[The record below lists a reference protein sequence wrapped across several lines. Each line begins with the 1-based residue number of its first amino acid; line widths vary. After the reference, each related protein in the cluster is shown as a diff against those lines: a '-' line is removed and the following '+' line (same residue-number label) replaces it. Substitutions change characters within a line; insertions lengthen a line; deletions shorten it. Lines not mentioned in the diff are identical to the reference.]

1 MKNTVSVLLCE
12 HKLQAL
18 EELRKMRKVIG
29 NLYKGILAF
38 TIAGVLITGWYLCYS
53 SVPSQV
59 RLTTEKEQQV
69 NFKLPASA
77 SIETTQGKM
86 QAGLYR
92 PLRMV
97 TGASEAT
104 YQMDVKL
111 LGVIPLKSVE
121 IQVIGERNVSA
132 AGFPVGI
139 FLKTKGVMVVGVG
152 SFNDIEGTV
161 HEPARNHLAEGDYI
175 LSYNGV
181 EVTGKKQFMSLIEEN
196 QGAEAVLGVER
207 DGVYL
212 EERLTPAKNQNGEY
226 KMGIWIRDN
235 AQGVGTLTFVD
246 EQGNFGALGHGITD
260 SDTGELMEL
269 GRGSLYDTRIVAVR
283 KGTDGVPGEL
293 TGMIEYDDTNVIGEI
308 TKNTPYG
315 IFGKLDL
322 EKMAEN
328 GINLETR
335 EIGFKQDIHL
345 GAATM
350 ISSVNDEVQEYA
362 IEITAIHMGNDGGSK
377 GLELLVTD
385 ERLLNLTGGIVQGM
399 SGSPIIQDGKVVGAV
414 THVLVNAPEKGYGI
428 FIEEMLQG

>member
-1 MKNTVSVLLCE
+1 MKRVI
-12 HKLQAL
+12 
-18 EELRKMRKVIG
+18 RK
-29 NLYKGILAF
+29 LYKGMILFAM
-38 TIAGVLITGWYLCYS
+38 AGLLAGGWYTCYN

-59 RLTTEKEQQV
+59 RLATQKRQQME
-69 NFKLPASA
+69 FKVPAVA
-77 SIETTQGKM
+77 SIETVQGTM
-86 QAGLYR
+86 ETGLYR
-92 PLRMV
+92 PVTMV
-97 TGASEAT
+97 TGAEEAT

-111 LGVIPLKSVE
+111 LGLIPLKSVE
-121 IQVIGERNVSA
+121 IQVMSERNVSA

-152 SFNDIEGTV
+152 SFNDQNGTV
-161 HEPARNHLAEGDYI
+161 REPAKGRLAEGDYI
-175 LSYNGV
+175 LKYNGV
-181 EVTGKKQFMSLIEEN
+181 EVTGKKQFMDFLSEN
-196 QGAEAVLGVER
+196 QGTEVLLGIER

-212 EERLTPAKNQNGEY
+212 EERVTPAFNQNGEC

-246 EQGNFGALGHGITD
+246 ENGNFGALGHGITD
-260 SDTGELMEL
+260 ADTGELMEL
-269 GRGSLYDTRIVAVR
+269 GRGSLYGTRIVAVR

-293 TGMIEYDDTNVIGEI
+293 TGMIEYDDSNVIGEI

-315 IFGKLDL
+315 IFGRLNM
-322 EKMAEN
+322 EKMKEN
-328 GINLETR
+328 GIELDMQ

-350 ISSVNDEVQEYA
+350 VSTINDEMHEYA
-362 IEITAIHMGNDGGSK
+362 IEITAVHMGNDGGNK

-385 ERLLNLTGGIVQGM
+385 EELLNLTGGIVQGM

-428 FIEEMLQG
+428 FIEEMLTE

>member
-1 MKNTVSVLLCE
+1 
-12 HKLQAL
+12 
-18 EELRKMRKVIG
+18 MRKVIK
-29 NLYKGILAF
+29 NFYKGIF
-38 TIAGVLITGWYLCYS
+38 IAAVVGILTAGWYVSYA

-59 RLTTEKEQQV
+59 RLITDREQQM
-69 NFKLPASA
+69 NFKLPARA
-77 SIETTQGKM
+77 SIETNQGRM
-86 QAGLYR
+86 ETALYR
-92 PLRMV
+92 PVTMV

-104 YQMDVKL
+104 YQMDVKW
-111 LGVIPLKSVE
+111 LGLIPLKSVE
-121 IQVIGERNVSA
+121 IQVVGERNVSA
-132 AGFPVGI
+132 AGFPIGI

-152 SFNDIEGTV
+152 SFNDIGGTG
-161 HEPARNHLAEGDYI
+161 HEPAKGHLAEGDYI
-175 LSYNGV
+175 VSYNGT
-181 EVTGKKQFMSLIEEN
+181 EITGKKQFMSLLSEN
-196 QGAEAVLGVER
+196 QGTEVLLGIER

-212 EERLTPAKNQNGEY
+212 EERVTPAKNQNGEY

-269 GRGSLYDTRIVAVR
+269 GRGSLYGTKIVAVR

-293 TGMIEYDDTNVIGEI
+293 TGMIEYDDKNVIGEI

-315 IFGKLDL
+315 IFGHLNMERL
-322 EKMAEN
+322 SEN
-328 GINLETR
+328 GIELDTQ
-335 EIGFKQDIHL
+335 EIGLKQDIHL

-350 ISSVNDEVQEYA
+350 ISTINDEMKEYE
-362 IEITAIHMGNDGGSK
+362 IEITAIHMGNDGGNK

-385 ERLLNLTGGIVQGM
+385 QELLNLTGGIVQGM
-399 SGSPIIQDGKVVGAV
+399 SGSPILQDGRVVGAV

>member
-175 LSYNGV
+175 
-181 EVTGKKQFMSLIEEN
+181 
-196 QGAEAVLGVER
+196 
-207 DGVYL
+207 
-212 EERLTPAKNQNGEY
+212 
-226 KMGIWIRDN
+226 
-235 AQGVGTLTFVD
+235 
-246 EQGNFGALGHGITD
+246 
-260 SDTGELMEL
+260 
-269 GRGSLYDTRIVAVR
+269 
-283 KGTDGVPGEL
+283 
-293 TGMIEYDDTNVIGEI
+293 
-308 TKNTPYG
+308 
-315 IFGKLDL
+315 
-322 EKMAEN
+322 
-328 GINLETR
+328 
-335 EIGFKQDIHL
+335 
-345 GAATM
+345 
-350 ISSVNDEVQEYA
+350 
-362 IEITAIHMGNDGGSK
+362 
-377 GLELLVTD
+377 
-385 ERLLNLTGGIVQGM
+385 
-399 SGSPIIQDGKVVGAV
+399 
-414 THVLVNAPEKGYGI
+414 
-428 FIEEMLQG
+428 